1 MKEDDVGKLLHE
13 TTRGGADVV
22 IDCVGID
29 EQVVQDDLEVSS
41 NSIQR
46 GNISQIVTATESV
59 RKYGTIQLIGVYGT
73 AADNSQLDL
82 IFNRNVQVK
91 SGQAPVIHMMPNLYD
106 MIKIKSL
113 IQQKL
118 SLILCL

>member
-1 MKEDDVGKLLHE
+1 M
-13 TTRGGADVV
+13 
-22 IDCVGID
+22 
-29 EQVVQDDLEVSS
+29 
-41 NSIQR
+41 
-46 GNISQIVTATESV
+46 

-118 SLILCL
+118 SLILLSLIHI